1 MQTATENTAKSAE
14 TSSLKPADTPS
25 AAKPPAKKLSSLASL
40 WPFVKPYRAKVMLAF
55 MLLTLGSATL
65 LLVPLAFRDLIDFG
79 FVTQSAN
86 VSTHKGLLG
95 GLSLNGHFLVM
106 MALAAFWAL
115 MIAWRYYTVSWV
127 GERVTAD
134 LRSGVYARVMT
145 QSPQFFETTQTGE
158 VLSRLTG
165 DTTLIQTVV
174 GSSVSM
180 GLRSLFQFIGG
191 MVMLAVTNFYLFS
204 LNIGLMILLI
214 LPIMMI
220 GRKVKKLSRE
230 SQDRIADSS
239 AMAGEILNA
248 MPTVQSYTQ
257 EHAEIAR
264 FSASADLSFTTAL
277 KRVKVRSML
286 TMLMVTAVLGTII
299 FVLWVGAR
307 QVSAGTMTGG
317 ELASFVLYAMMVA
330 GAVGTMAEVWGDIM
344 RAAGATERLIE
355 LLHAD
360 AAIKEPAN
368 AQILFK
374 SNQNDSI
381 PIKPKHA
388 AISFKN
394 VVFHYPSRPQIAAL
408 DDVSLEIAAGE
419 TIALVGPSGAG
430 KTTLFQCLLRF
441 YEAQSGNISIN
452 GQSIASLSLKSLRDS
467 IGIVPQDAVIFSA
480 NALENIRYGK
490 PSATGDEVI
499 KAAKAAQ
506 VDEFIHQLPDGY
518 QTFLGERGTRLSGG
532 QRQRIAIAR
541 AILKDAPILLLDEA
555 TSALDAESEILV
567 QQGLNA
573 AMQGRTTL
581 MIAHR
586 LSTVQKANRIVVLE
600 NGKIIEIGSAAEL
613 KQQGG
618 LYARLAKLQLT

>member
-1 MQTATENTAKSAE
+1 MQKTVALSTQ
-14 TSSLKPADTPS
+14 
-25 AAKPPAKKLSSLASL
+25 PPPKKLTSLASL
-40 WPFVKPYRAKVMLAF
+40 WPFLRPYRSRVLLAF
-55 MLLTLGSATL
+55 ILLCLGSATL

-79 FVTQSAN
+79 FVNPNTPATTT
-86 VSTHKGLLG
+86 VHKGLIG
-95 GLSLNGHFLVM
+95 SLSLNGHFLVM

-127 GERVTAD
+127 GERATAD
-134 LRSGVYARVMT
+134 LRSAVYARVMT

-174 GSSVSM
+174 GSSISM
-180 GLRSLFQFIGG
+180 GLRSLFQFTGG
-191 MVMLAVTNFYLFS
+191 MIMLAVTNLYLFS
-204 LNIGLMILLI
+204 LNIGLMLLLI
-214 LPIMMI
+214 LPIIMI

-257 EHAEIAR
+257 EHREIAR
-264 FSASADLSFTTAL
+264 FTNTTNISFATAL
-277 KRVKVRSML
+277 KRVKVRAML
-286 TMLMVTAVLGTII
+286 TMLMVTAILGTII
-299 FVLWVGAR
+299 FVLWIGAR

-317 ELASFVLYAMMVA
+317 ELASFVLYALMVA

-355 LLHAD
+355 LLHSE
-360 AAIKEPAN
+360 AAIKEPTN
-368 AQILFK
+368 AQTLL
-374 SNQNDSI
+374 N
-381 PIKPKHA
+381 PKQA

-408 DDVSLEIAAGE
+408 NDVSLEIAAGE

-441 YEAQSGNISIN
+441 YEAQSGEININ
-452 GQSIASLSLKSLRDS
+452 GQAINTLSLDSLRGN
-467 IGIVPQDAVIFSA
+467 IAIVPQDAVIFSA
-480 NALENIRYGK
+480 NAIENIRYGK
-490 PSATGDEVI
+490 PNASDDEVI
-499 KAAKAAQ
+499 NAAKSAQ
-506 VDEFIHQLPDGY
+506 VDEFIHKLPDGY

-586 LSTVQKANRIVVLE
+586 LSTVQKANRIIVLE
-600 NGKIIEIGSAAEL
+600 NGKIVEIGSPTAL
-613 KQQGG
+613 KEQGG
-618 LYARLAKLQLT
+618 LYARLAKLQLA

>member
-1 MQTATENTAKSAE
+1 MPTATDNATKLALNTAD
-14 TSSLKPADTPS
+14 KPAT
-25 AAKPPAKKLSSLASL
+25 KKLSSLNAL
-40 WPFVKPYRAKVMLAF
+40 WPFLKPYRAKVLQAF
-55 MLLTLGSATL
+55 VLLTLGSATL

-79 FVTQSAN
+79 FISNPTAAAS
-86 VSTHKGLLG
+86 HKGLLG
-95 GLSLNGHFLVM
+95 NLSLNGHFLVM
-106 MALAAFWAL
+106 MVLATFWAL
-115 MIAWRYYTVSWV
+115 MIAWRYYTVSWL
-127 GERVTAD
+127 GERTTAD
-134 LRSGVYARVMT
+134 LRSAVYARVLT

-180 GLRSLFQFIGG
+180 GLRSLFQFTGG
-191 MVMLAVTNFYLFS
+191 MIMLAVTNFYLFS
-204 LNIGLMILLI
+204 LNIGLMLLLI
-214 LPIMMI
+214 LPIILI

-248 MPTVQSYTQ
+248 MPTVQSYSQ

-264 FSASADLSFTTAL
+264 FSKSADLSFATAL

-286 TMLMVTAVLGTII
+286 TVIMVTAILGTII
-299 FVLWVGAR
+299 FVLWIGAR
-307 QVSAGTMTGG
+307 QVAAGQMTGG
-317 ELASFVLYAMMVA
+317 ELASFVLYALMVA
-330 GAVGTMAEVWGDIM
+330 GAVGTMAEVWGEIM

-360 AAIKEPAN
+360 AAIKEPVN
-368 AQILFK
+368 AQALF
-374 SNQNDSI
+374 N
-381 PIKPKHA
+381 PKQA

-408 DDVSLEIAAGE
+408 NDVSLEITAGE

-441 YEAQSGNISIN
+441 YEAQSGSITIN
-452 GQSIASLSLKSLRDS
+452 GQAIASLSLKTLRDS

-490 PSATGDEVI
+490 PTATDDDVI
-499 KAAKAAQ
+499 AAAKAAQ
-506 VDEFIHQLPDGY
+506 VDEFIHKLPDGY

-532 QRQRIAIAR
+532 QRQRISIAR

-567 QQGLNA
+567 QQGLEA

-600 NGKIIEIGSAAEL
+600 NGKIVEIGSAAEL

>member
-1 MQTATENTAKSAE
+1 MVQFNASINHSVRLNLTQQSKYIKINTKCYTLPLISE
-14 TSSLKPADTPS
+14 TTQMLPKQVQPG
-25 AAKPPAKKLSSLASL
+25 KKISSLAAL
-40 WPFVKPYRAKVMLAF
+40 WPFLKPYRAKVWLAF
-55 MLLTLGSATL
+55 VLLCLGSATL

-79 FVTQSAN
+79 FVAQSETA
-86 VSTHKGLLG
+86 HKGLLG
-95 GLSLNGHFLVM
+95 NLSLNGHFLVM
-106 MALAAFWAL
+106 LALATFWAM

-127 GERVTAD
+127 GERTTAD
-134 LRSGVYARVMT
+134 LRSAVYARVMK

-174 GSSVSM
+174 GSSISM
-180 GLRSLFQFIGG
+180 GLRSLFQF
-191 MVMLAVTNFYLFS
+191 F
-204 LNIGLMILLI
+204 IGLMVLLI
-214 LPIMMI
+214 VPIMLI

-257 EHAEIAR
+257 EDNEIAR
-264 FSASADLSFTTAL
+264 FSQSADLSFYTAL
-277 KRVKVRSML
+277 KRVKVRAML
-286 TMLMVTAVLGTII
+286 TMIMVSAVLGTII
-299 FVLWVGAR
+299 FVLWIGAR
-307 QVSAGTMTGG
+307 QVSVGEMSGG
-317 ELASFVLYAMMVA
+317 QLASFVLYAMMVA

-355 LLHAD
+355 LLQAD
-360 AAIKEPAN
+360 APIKELSHPLA
-368 AQILFK
+368 L
-374 SNQNDSI
+374 SNPNQ
-381 PIKPKHA
+381 A
-388 AISFKN
+388 AISFKH
-394 VVFHYPSRPQIAAL
+394 VTFHYPSRPQNPAL
-408 DDVSLEIAAGE
+408 DDVSLEISAGE
-419 TIALVGPSGAG
+419 TIAIVGPSGAG

-441 YEAQSGNISIN
+441 YDAQSGDICIN
-452 GQSIASLSLKSLRDS
+452 QQSIRSLSLKNLRDN
-467 IGIVPQDAVIFSA
+467 IAVVPQDAVIFSA

-490 PSATGDEVI
+490 PNASDEDVI

-506 VDEFIHQLPDGY
+506 VDEFIHKLPDGY

-555 TSALDAESEILV
+555 TSALDAESETLV
-567 QQGLNA
+567 QEGLNA

-586 LSTVQKANRIVVLE
+586 LSTVQKANRIMVLE
-600 NGKIIEIGSAAEL
+600 NGKIVEIGSAAEL

-618 LYARLAKLQLT
+618 LYARLATLQLT

>member
-1 MQTATENTAKSAE
+1 MPANTPTK
-14 TSSLKPADTPS
+14 TSS
-25 AAKPPAKKLSSLASL
+25 KKIAPLANL
-40 WPFVKPYRAKVMLAF
+40 WPFLRPYHSRVLLAF
-55 MLLTLGSATL
+55 ILLCLGSATL
-65 LLVPLAFRDLIDFG
+65 LMVPLAFRDLIDFG
-79 FVTQSAN
+79 FVSNATSSKAN
-86 VSTHKGLLG
+86 SGLMG
-95 GLSLNGHFLVM
+95 NLSLNGHFLVM
-106 MALAAFWAL
+106 FALAIFWAL
-115 MIAWRYYTVSWV
+115 MIASRYYTISWV

-134 LRSGVYARVMT
+134 LRSAVYARVMT

-191 MVMLAVTNFYLFS
+191 MVMLAVTNLYLFS
-204 LNIGLMILLI
+204 LNIGLMLLLI
-214 LPIMMI
+214 LPIIII
-220 GRKVKKLSRE
+220 GRSVKKLSRE

-257 EHAEIAR
+257 ELNEITR
-264 FSASADLSFTTAL
+264 YRRSADLSFTTAL
-277 KRVKVRSML
+277 KRVKVRAML
-286 TMLMVTAVLGTII
+286 TLLMVTAVLGTII

-307 QVSAGTMTGG
+307 QVSAGSMTGG

-330 GAVGTMAEVWGDIM
+330 GAVGTMAEVWGDVM
-344 RAAGATERLIE
+344 RAAGATERLME

-360 AAIKEPAN
+360 AAIKEPMHAKTLIN
-368 AQILFK
+368 PSHASIEFK
-374 SNQNDSI
+374 D
-381 PIKPKHA
+381 
-388 AISFKN
+388 
-394 VVFHYPSRPQIAAL
+394 VVFHYPSRPQITAL
-408 DDVSLEIAAGE
+408 DHVSLSVAAGE

-441 YEAQSGNISIN
+441 YELSTGSISIN
-452 GQSIASLSLKSLRDS
+452 GQNINELSLHSLRNC
-467 IGIVPQDAVIFSA
+467 IATVPQDAVIFSA

-490 PSATGDEVI
+490 PDASDEEVMV
-499 KAAKAAQ
+499 AAKAAQ
-506 VDEFIHQLPDGY
+506 VDEFVSKLPDGY

-573 AMQGRTTL
+573 AMQNRTTL

-586 LSTVQKANRIVVLE
+586 LSTVQKADRIIVLEHGRIV
-600 NGKIIEIGSAAEL
+600 EIGSPSQLRE
-613 KQQGG
+613 QGG
-618 LYARLAKLQLT
+618 LYARLAALQLA

>member
-1 MQTATENTAKSAE
+1 V
-14 TSSLKPADTPS
+14 L
-25 AAKPPAKKLSSLASL
+25 
-40 WPFVKPYRAKVMLAF
+40 LAF
-55 MLLTLGSATL
+55 VLLTLGSATL

-79 FVTQSAN
+79 FVTN
-86 VSTHKGLLG
+86 KTVTGKGLVG

-106 MALAAFWAL
+106 FALAAFWAL

-134 LRSGVYARVMT
+134 LRSAVYARVMT
-145 QSPQFFETTQTGE
+145 QSPQFFESTQTGE

-204 LNIGLMILLI
+204 LNIGLMLLLI
-214 LPIMMI
+214 LPIILI
-220 GRKVKKLSRE
+220 GKKVKRLSRE

-257 EHAEIAR
+257 ETAEITR
-264 FSASADLSFTTAL
+264 FSKSADLSFTTAL
-277 KRVKVRSML
+277 KRVRVRAML
-286 TMLMVTAVLGTII
+286 TMLMVTAILGTII
-299 FVLWVGAR
+299 FVLWVGAQ
-307 QVSAGTMTGG
+307 QVSAGSMTGG
-317 ELASFVLYAMMVA
+317 QLASFVLYALMVA
-330 GAVGTMAEVWGDIM
+330 GAVGTMAEVWGDTM
-344 RAAGATERLIE
+344 RAAGATERLLE

-360 AAIKEPAN
+360 AAIKEPTQPATLLN
-368 AQILFK
+368 TRQ
-374 SNQNDSI
+374 
-381 PIKPKHA
+381 A
-388 AISFKN
+388 AIRFNN

-408 DDVSLEIAAGE
+408 DGVSLDIAAGE
-419 TIALVGPSGAG
+419 TVALVGPSGAG

-441 YEAQSGNISIN
+441 YELSAGEILIN
-452 GQSIASLSLKSLRDS
+452 NQPIDSLSLKTLRDS
-467 IGIVPQDAVIFSA
+467 IAIVPQDAVIFSA
-480 NALENIRYGK
+480 SALENIRYGK
-490 PSATGDEVI
+490 PTATDEEVT
-499 KAAKAAQ
+499 AAARAAQ
-506 VDEFIHQLPDGY
+506 VDEFVQKLPEGY

-541 AILKDAPILLLDEA
+541 AMLKDAPILLLDEA

-581 MIAHR
+581 IIAHR
-586 LSTVQKANRIVVLE
+586 LSTVQKADRIVVLE
-600 NGKIIEIGSAAEL
+600 NGKIIEIGSPAAL
-613 KQQGG
+613 KAQDG